1 VEKTRFEQAL
11 KRVVEMLKRLGAAEI
26 WLFGSAAQSP
36 DSAMDIDILAIFHGN
51 EPYKAVMERVYSN
64 FDLTIPVGCDIIAHS
79 RASWQKVKNLP
90 FWQHALKHAKRLF
103 PRPDQSPKTDSRHS
117 KSHFVKEVEGGV
129 NEPADG

>member
-1 VEKTRFEQAL
+1 VEKSRFEQAL
-11 KRVVEMLKRLGAAEI
+11 KKVVEMLRRLGAAEI

-103 PRPDQSPKTDSRHS
+103 PHPHQPSDADSRHS
-117 KSHFVKEVEGGV
+117 ESEFVREVEGDAD
-129 NEPADG
+129 EPADG

>member
-1 VEKTRFEQAL
+1 MEKSRFEQAL
-11 KRVVEMLKRLGAAEI
+11 KKVVEMLTRLGAAEI

-79 RASWQKVKNLP
+79 RASWQEVKNLP

-103 PRPDQSPKTDSRHS
+103 PPVDQSPEADSPHS
-117 KSHFVKEVEGGV
+117 KSRLVIEGDA
-129 NEPADG
+129 NEPANG